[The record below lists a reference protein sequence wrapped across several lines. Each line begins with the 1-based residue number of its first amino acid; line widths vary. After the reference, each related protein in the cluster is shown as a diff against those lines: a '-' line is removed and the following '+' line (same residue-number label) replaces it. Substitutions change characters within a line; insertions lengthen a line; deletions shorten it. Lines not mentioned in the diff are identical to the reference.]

1 VINATDLSPIME
13 HTQVKEI
20 RELVAP
26 DNKISTRP
34 VEISLKIAELPTTTP
49 IEVKSGNGKSTSTV
63 KMPLRFICLNFKLC
77 IRFSFN

>member
-1 VINATDLSPIME
+1 MKEVPDNVAVINATDLSPIME

-34 VEISLKIAELPTTTP
+34 VEISLKVAELPTTTP
-49 IEVKSGNGKSTSTV
+49 IEVKTGDGENSSTV
-63 KMPLRFICLNFKLC
+63 KSLLNLYP
-77 IRFSFN
+77 